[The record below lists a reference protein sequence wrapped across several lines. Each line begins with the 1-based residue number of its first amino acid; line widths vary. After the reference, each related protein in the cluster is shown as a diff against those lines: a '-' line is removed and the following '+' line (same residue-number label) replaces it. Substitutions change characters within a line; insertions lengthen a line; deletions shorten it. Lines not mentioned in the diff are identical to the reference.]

1 MGFLQLLYKS
11 DFALSFD
18 QLHIFTGYF
27 FKLNFYIKTLTMK
40 TFTIVT
46 GMLGVASG
54 HTIMQAIGGNAQGV
68 GIYMPSD
75 DSVRNTKTN
84 LE

>member
-1 MGFLQLLYKS
+1 
-11 DFALSFD
+11 
-18 QLHIFTGYF
+18 
-27 FKLNFYIKTLTMK
+27 MK
-40 TFTIVT
+40 TFAIVI
-46 GMLGVASG
+46 GVLGVASG